1 MSAAEHHVAVL
12 GATPKAGRFAHQAVI
27 RLKQHG
33 YKITPVHPKFAEIED
48 LPVSSSLTQINEQV
62 DTLTLYVGPDK
73 LAGMV
78 NEIVNLKPGRVI
90 FNPGTESRE
99 LQSALD
105 DAGIQWQE
113 DCTLV
118 MLQAGKF

>member
-1 MSAAEHHVAVL
+1 MLAADHHVAVL
-12 GATPKAGRFAHQAVI
+12 GATPKAGRFAHQALL

-33 YKITPVHPKFAEIED
+33 YRITPIHPKFDEIEN
-48 LPVSSSLTQINEQV
+48 LPVTANLNSIADPV

-73 LAGMV
+73 LAGMI
-78 NEIVNLKPGRVI
+78 NDIVELKPGRVI
-90 FNPGTESRE
+90 FNPGTESSV

-105 DAGIQWQE
+105 QAGIQWQE